1 MAEDESQTKEAPKI
15 NIVITR
21 TQEEKGSL
29 QPIKRSAV
37 ERARA
42 KKQPPE
48 QIKAERLFNQ
58 YCKPKSVLWEE
69 RARRQAAI
77 AIISSGIVDFE
88 EAKLRGHPR
97 LGNFAVNW
105 DDLISLWYSSLYYN
119 VTLQTLHRDISREFD
134 EVWGWVASSPD
145 LVASP
150 RRRLKKSGRTGEIK
164 F

>member
-77 AIISSGIVDFE
+77 AIISSQGSFSSE
-88 EAKLRGHPR
+88 KPQAKGT
-97 LGNFAVNW
+97 
-105 DDLISLWYSSLYYN
+105 SLARKLCS
-119 VTLQTLHRDISREFD
+119 
-134 EVWGWVASSPD
+134 
-145 LVASP
+145 
-150 RRRLKKSGRTGEIK
+150 
-164 F
+164 